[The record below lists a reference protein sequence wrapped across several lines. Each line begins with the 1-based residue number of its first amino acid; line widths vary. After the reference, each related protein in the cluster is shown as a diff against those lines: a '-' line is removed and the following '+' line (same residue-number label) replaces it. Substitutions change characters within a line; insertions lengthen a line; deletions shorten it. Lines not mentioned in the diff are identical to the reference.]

1 MKELKITLN
10 VGKEVWH
17 AFKDRRDGLW
27 YYYTRDNFG
36 GEKYF
41 LTVREIAAL
50 EDKSVLDRLY
60 DAMKRNEIIREF

>member
-1 MKELKITLN
+1 MTELKVTLN
-10 VGKEVWH
+10 IGKEVWH
-17 AFKDRRDGLW
+17 TFKDRRDGRW

-41 LTVREIAAL
+41 LTVEQIAAL

-60 DAMKRNEIIREF
+60 EAMKRNEIIED